1 VHDRN
6 LLVEGGKTADEGR
19 GGVSLD
25 EHRVRALGLEERRQT
40 VERARRHRGER
51 LARRAEVEVVV
62 RDDPEQIEHLRE
74 HLAVLP
80 RHDDDG
86 LEVGRP
92 LELRDHGGDLDR
104 LRTGAEDRHHAVAF
118 HSPMPPL
125 T

>member
-6 LLVEGGKTADEGR
+6 LLVEGGEAADEGGR
-19 GGVSLD
+19 GVALH
-25 EHRVRALGLEERRQT
+25 EHRVGALGLEKRCQSA
-40 VERARRHRGER
+40 ERAGRDRRER
-51 LARRAEVEVVV
+51 LPGRAQVEVVV
-62 RDDPEQIEHLRE
+62 RDDPEEVQHLGE

-80 RHDDDG
+80 CHDDDG